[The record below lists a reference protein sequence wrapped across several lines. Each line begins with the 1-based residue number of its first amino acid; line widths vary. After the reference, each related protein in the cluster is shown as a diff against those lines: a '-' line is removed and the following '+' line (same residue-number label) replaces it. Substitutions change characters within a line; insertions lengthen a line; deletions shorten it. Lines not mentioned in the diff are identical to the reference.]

1 MKTYTIILVIF
12 IFSLISIKTNAQ
24 QYGWYVIDPVSI
36 PGTPDF
42 SDVFFTD
49 DNTGWITS
57 GSINN
62 IFKTVDGGETF
73 EVQTTQLTT
82 SAIHMLNENEGY
94 SGGASG
100 FVYRTTNGGTNWP
113 FHGTIGATLED
124 ITFPPSGGTGY
135 ACGFNGAISSIT
147 STVVTPMNSG
157 VPDHLS
163 SITFP
168 INSSEG
174 WVCGGS
180 IIRHFTAGA
189 WVGDQFRPSG
199 GYNAIYMVDTLNGW
213 SVGDYGIIIHTTDG
227 QNWFEQTNPDNNSL
241 FDVFFLNENEGW
253 AVGNGGTI
261 LHTTNGGTNWAVEG
275 AGLTSNFLTG
285 VHFTNSNNGYVVGQ
299 GKTLIKYGELIGIS
313 PVGGILPENYEL
325 FQNYPNP
332 FNPKTVISYRLP
344 VISDVKL
351 IVYDMLGR
359 EVATL
364 VNEKLSA
371 GSYEVDWPA
380 PTGDASNYV
389 SGVYFYRLEAMP
401 DGRQAGDY
409 VETKKM
415 LLIK

>member
-100 FVYRTTNGGTNWP
+100 FVYRTTNGGTNWN
-113 FHGTIGATLED
+113 FHGTIGATLTD
-124 ITFPPSGGTGY
+124 ISFPPSGGTGY

-147 STVVTPMNSG
+147 STIVTPMNSG
-157 VPDHLS
+157 VNGNLS
-163 SITFP
+163 SIIFP

-180 IIRHFTAGA
+180 IIRHFIAGA
-189 WVGDQFRPSG
+189 WTGDQDYPSG
-199 GYNAIYMVDTLNGW
+199 GYNAIYMVDALYGW
-213 SVGDYGIIIHTTDG
+213 AVGDNGIIIHTTDG
-227 QNWFEQTNPDNNSL
+227 QNWFAQTNPDNNSL

-253 AVGNGGTI
+253 AVGAQGI
-261 LHTTNGGTNWAVEG
+261 VIHTTNGGTTWAVVG

-285 VHFTNSNNGYVVGQ
+285 VHFTSSTNGYVSGNN
-299 GKTLIKYGELIGIS
+299 KTLLKYTQSIGIT
-313 PVGGILPENYEL
+313 PIPGTLPEDYAL
-325 FQNYPNP
+325 MQNYPNP
-332 FNPKTVISYRLP
+332 FNPTTNIRLE
-344 VISDVKL
+344 VKKSERIVL
-351 IVYDMLGR
+351 KVYDLLGK
-359 EVATL
+359 EIATL
-364 VNEKLSA
+364 VNQKLNP
-371 GSYEVDWPA
+371 GSYEL
-380 PTGDASNYV
+380 TFDAGNIP
-389 SGVYFYRLEAMP
+389 SGVYFYRLEA
-401 DGRQAGDY
+401 GDY
-409 VETKKM
+409 METRKM